1 MVERFAIGQGV
12 SRLEDPRLLK
22 GGGRF
27 MDDLDLPNAAH
38 GFVLRSPH
46 AHARIRGIDTAAAAA
61 MPGVLAVLTG
71 ADWCSDGLGAVTC
84 DMRMERPD
92 GTPFYNPPNFP
103 LVADKVRMVGDY
115 VVFVVAET
123 LAQAKDA
130 AEAIA
135 VDYKTLTA
143 VATGPDAV
151 APEAPAIWEDNPDN
165 ICYFH
170 TAGDAEAVDAAFA
183 GAAHVFS
190 QRLWINRVSA
200 NSMEPRGAIGVYDP
214 FENRYTLYSGLQ
226 TPHRNRWDIATNILH
241 IPETKLR
248 VVANDVGGSFGMKGG
263 TYREQL
269 LVLWAARRTG
279 RPVKWVSERQEALLT
294 DNHARDN
301 LSDAE
306 IALDADGRILGLRV
320 KTLANI
326 GAQLSSRGPHSGT
339 ANLGSLSGTYI
350 IPAIYTEVTG
360 VFANCG
366 SISAYRGAGRPEAS
380 YVIERMLDIAAGEM
394 NLDRAEIRRRNTI
407 PPIAEP
413 YDTGFIFTYDSGD
426 FGANMEIA
434 LKMADYEGFEGRRA
448 AAKARGLLRGIGVS
462 NTIEQAAGR
471 GYESAQV
478 RFDQT
483 GSVTLILG
491 TISHGQGHQT
501 VFTQV
506 LCDQLGIDPARVRV
520 HEGDTDQVTH
530 GTGTFGSRSAALAGS
545 AIVMASNKII
555 EKAKTLAAHLLEAA
569 PDDVEFADGTF
580 RIAGTDRDLSFDAVA
595 ALAYAAEKLPP
606 EIEPGLDELAL
617 FNPTAPNFP
626 NGCHVVEVEVD
637 PETGKVML
645 VRYDIV
651 DDVGVTLNPPL
662 LKGQIHGGVAM
673 GLGQA
678 LMEDVNYDPQSG
690 QLRSGSFMDYCMP
703 RADDFCHME
712 IETNNQPTPTNPL
725 GVKGAGEA
733 GTVGSLPAVANA
745 VIDALSPLG
754 VRHVDMPLT
763 SERVWQVIRG
773 AARNG
778 DIIC

>member
-1 MVERFAIGQGV
+1 
-12 SRLEDPRLLK
+12 
-22 GGGRF
+22 
-27 MDDLDLPNAAH
+27 
-38 GFVLRSPH
+38 
-46 AHARIRGIDTAAAAA
+46 
-61 MPGVLAVLTG
+61 
-71 ADWCSDGLGAVTC
+71 
-84 DMRMERPD
+84 
-92 GTPFYNPPNFP
+92 
-103 LVADKVRMVGDY
+103 
-115 VVFVVAET
+115 
-123 LAQAKDA
+123 
-130 AEAIA
+130 
-135 VDYKTLTA
+135 
-143 VATGPDAV
+143 
-151 APEAPAIWEDNPDN
+151 
-165 ICYFH
+165 
-170 TAGDAEAVDAAFA
+170 
-183 GAAHVFS
+183 
-190 QRLWINRVSA
+190 
-200 NSMEPRGAIGVYDP
+200 
-214 FENRYTLYSGLQ
+214 
-226 TPHRNRWDIATNILH
+226 
-241 IPETKLR
+241 
-248 VVANDVGGSFGMKGG
+248 MKGG

-339 ANLGSLSGTYI
+339 ANLGSLSGTYV

-407 PPIAEP
+407 PPIKEP

-426 FGANMEIA
+426 FGVNMEIA

-506 LCDQLGIDPARVRV
+506 LCDQLGIDPSRVRV

-555 EKAKTLAAHLLEAA
+555 EKAKTLAAHVQTA
-569 PDDVEFADGTF
+569 PDDVEFADNAF
-580 RIAGTDRDLSFDAVA
+580 RIAGMDRDLSFDAVA

-645 VRYDIV
+645 VRYHIV

-662 LKGQIHGGVAM
+662 LKGQIRRCRYGVGPGVDGGRKLRPAIRPAPQRLLHGLLHAAGGRFLPHGNRDQQPANTNEPA
-673 GLGQA
+673 GRQ
-678 LMEDVNYDPQSG
+678 
-690 QLRSGSFMDYCMP
+690 RS
-703 RADDFCHME
+703 R
-712 IETNNQPTPTNPL
+712 
-725 GVKGAGEA
+725 
-733 GTVGSLPAVANA
+733 
-745 VIDALSPLG
+745 
-754 VRHVDMPLT
+754 
-763 SERVWQVIRG
+763 RG
-773 AARNG
+773 WDGRFPSRGRQRGN
-778 DIIC
+778 